1 MKIVIAIPTLNR
13 CEKLKRN
20 IDSIYEQVIPDG
32 VELSLAVSN
41 SASTDST
48 AKFLRELSSHRI
60 DTSIFN
66 QQTGWTGGNYGY
78 LASIIP
84 EDADWVWFMGDDDYL
99 PTEDIIGN
107 VSKFLLQA
115 SNNKQF
121 ALLHACQAR
130 RSTGSGKII
139 EDKLLNLCNRLG
151 YTEMLGW
158 ISSMVVKKN
167 CFVKI
172 MKKIDA
178 RVQLARNEPV
188 LSQSHSAFFHS
199 SYFLQDLFDQDAA
212 FIDLPLVEP
221 QDEVMT
227 HETRERWHYENMSE
241 RYIYIMDDLE
251 RIAASG
257 VPLQNLSKNF
267 FRYHEYSL
275 WDRFMSHQLNVLR
288 EYAGGTNDER
298 VHASMQRFV
307 ENWGRISATA
317 SYLKCPVVK
326 KQLINSIEMSISLC
340 NLLIEKNFDGGVL
353 ELLSRQL
360 ELLSI
365 RSYDFNLLQKETFG

>member
-20 IDSIYEQVIPDG
+20 IDSIYKQVIPDG
-32 VELSLAVSN
+32 IQLKLAVSN
-41 SASTDST
+41 SASTDNT
-48 AKFLRELSSHRI
+48 AQFLRELSSHRL

-78 LASIIP
+78 LAGIIP
-84 EDADWVWFMGDDDYL
+84 DDADWVWFMGDDDYL
-99 PTEDIIGN
+99 PTEDIIEN

-115 SNNKQF
+115 SNNKEF

-139 EDKLLNLCNRLG
+139 EDNLLNLCNRLG
-151 YTEMLGW
+151 YIEMLGW
-158 ISSMVVKKN
+158 ISSLIVKKD
-167 CFVKI
+167 CFVKV

-178 RVQLARNEPV
+178 RVQLARDEPL

-199 SYFLQDLFDQDAA
+199 SYFLQDLFDQKAA

-221 QDEVMT
+221 QDEKMT
-227 HETRERWHYENMSE
+227 EATRARWHHENMSE

-251 RIAASG
+251 RLAASG
-257 VPLQNLSKNF
+257 VPLQKLSKDF

-275 WDRFMSHQLNVLR
+275 WDRFMLYQLTVIQ
-288 EYAGGTNDER
+288 EYAGGSSDKR
-298 VHASMQRFV
+298 VHASMTRFV
-307 ENWGRISATA
+307 ENWQKISTVPD
-317 SYLKCPVVK
+317 YLKCYVSR
-326 KQLINSIEMSISLC
+326 KQLTGSIEMAVGLC
-340 NLLIEKNFDGGVL
+340 NLFIEKNFDSGVK

-365 RSYDFNLLQKETFG
+365 RSYDFNLIQKETLG

>member
-1 MKIVIAIPTLNR
+1 M
-13 CEKLKRN
+13 
-20 IDSIYEQVIPDG
+20 
-32 VELSLAVSN
+32 
-41 SASTDST
+41 
-48 AKFLRELSSHRI
+48 
-60 DTSIFN
+60 
-66 QQTGWTGGNYGY
+66 
-78 LASIIP
+78 
-84 EDADWVWFMGDDDYL
+84 
-99 PTEDIIGN
+99 
-107 VSKFLLQA
+107 
-115 SNNKQF
+115 
-121 ALLHACQAR
+121 
-130 RSTGSGKII
+130 
-139 EDKLLNLCNRLG
+139 LNLCNRIG

-158 ISSMVVKKN
+158 ISSMIVKQD
-167 CFVKI
+167 FFIKI
-172 MKKIDA
+172 LKKIDA
-178 RVQLARNEPV
+178 RVQLARKEPV

-199 SYFLQDLFDQDAA
+199 SYFLQDLFDQNAA

-227 HETRERWHYENMSE
+227 NETRERWHYENMSE

-251 RIAASG
+251 RVAASG

-307 ENWGRISATA
+307 ENWERISTTA

-326 KQLINSIEMSISLC
+326 KQLINSIEMSIGLC
-340 NLLIEKNFDGGVL
+340 NLLIEKNFDGGIL
-353 ELLSRQL
+353 ELLSRQV

-365 RSYDFNLLQKETFG
+365 RSYNFNLLQK